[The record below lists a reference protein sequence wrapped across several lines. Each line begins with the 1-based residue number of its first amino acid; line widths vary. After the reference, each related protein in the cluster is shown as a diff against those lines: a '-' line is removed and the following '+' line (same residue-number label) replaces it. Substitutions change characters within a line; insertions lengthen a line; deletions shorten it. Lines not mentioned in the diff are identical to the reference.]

1 MNGKPWNPNKMLVEW
16 DGSRWINNDVGDF
29 VETRVED
36 GKVVPV
42 PPNNK
47 AFFMTWEQDARLFSY
62 PMKDGPLPE
71 HYEPY
76 ESPTKNVMNGRQD
89 SPMVQFTK

>member
-1 MNGKPWNPNKMLVEW
+1 MLVEW

-36 GKVVPV
+36 GKIVPL

-71 HYEPY
+71 HYEPCLLY
-76 ESPTKNVMNGRQD
+76 TSRCV
-89 SPMVQFTK
+89 

>member
-47 AFFMTWEQDARLFSY
+47 AS
-62 PMKDGPLPE
+62 
-71 HYEPY
+71 
-76 ESPTKNVMNGRQD
+76 S
-89 SPMVQFTK
+89 